1 MHHHLEVNLAPRRSK
16 PPIVE
21 CHTKSIGLRLWHRL
35 FGRQRVVIL
44 FPGDTIDEIT
54 ITEQPQAQ
62 PQRQQTQAQPG
73 SAAVS

>member
-21 CHTKSIGLRLWHRL
+21 CHTKSIGLRLWHKL

-44 FPGDTIDEIT
+44 FPGDTIDQIT
-54 ITEQPQAQ
+54 ITEQPQE
-62 PQRQQTQAQPG
+62 RVG
-73 SAAVS
+73 AAPS